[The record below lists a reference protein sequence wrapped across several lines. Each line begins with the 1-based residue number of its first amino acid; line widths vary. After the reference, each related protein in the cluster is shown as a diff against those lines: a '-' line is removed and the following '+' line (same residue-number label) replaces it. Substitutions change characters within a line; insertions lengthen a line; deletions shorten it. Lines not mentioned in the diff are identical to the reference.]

1 LETRRVKKIA
11 SATDPLWYKD
21 AIIYELHVRAFSDS
35 NNDGIGDFPG
45 LISRLDYL
53 QDLGVT
59 CIWILPFFPSP
70 LRDDGYDIAN
80 YTDVNP
86 SYGTLSDFKRFL
98 DEAHQRNM
106 QVMIELVINHTSD
119 QHPWFKAARL
129 APPGS
134 PEREMYVWSQTDQ
147 LYKNA
152 RIIFTDTEKSNW
164 TWDEV
169 AQAYYWHRF
178 FSHQPDLNWDNPRVM
193 EEVLMAMRFWL
204 DMGVDALRMDAIP
217 YLVERDGTLCENLPE
232 THHVIKAIRAAIDA
246 DYANRLILAEANQW
260 PADVRPYFGDGD
272 ECHMA
277 FHFPLMPRIYMALR
291 QEDRLPITDIMAQT
305 PPIPDSCQWGLFLRN
320 HDELT
325 LEMVTDDERDYMY
338 FAYSADPRMRINV
351 GIRRR
356 LAPLVDNNRRRIEL
370 LNSLLLSFP
379 GTPILYYG
387 DEIGMGD
394 NIYLGDRNGVR
405 TPMQWTSDRNAGFSK
420 CDPARLYFPV
430 VMDPI
435 YGYQVVNVE
444 AQQADQSSLLQWTRN
459 MIALRKLFQ
468 VFGRG
473 SLSFLNPSN
482 RKILAYLRELDQD
495 YGTRETV
502 LCVANLSR
510 FAQPVSLDLA
520 AYEGREPVEML
531 GYVPFPTVTAAPYQ
545 LTLAPYSFL
554 WLELQAP
561 STDAKTL
568 PEPQLVPVADT
579 TGTEAPMVDLVTA
592 GWSGLLTPSGLAQIE
607 SALPAWLARQRWFG
621 AKSRRIQSANV
632 RQWADLSSVDPG
644 KDIGPGTLPVPP
656 AIFFVEVSY
665 FNGEPDI
672 YQLPLAISSGN
683 QADAVTSEHPDSI
696 LTTLTS
702 TYGVAV
708 LHDATAR
715 EDFRKME
722 LMLIERN
729 ASLSLT
735 NMLVSGAAQALQV
748 SEIDGDG
755 MSPLKPD
762 RKSTAESGADHA
774 TNNLPVQ
781 PLPLHAQPGEAA
793 SEPRTETSASGAT
806 SPQKSAP
813 RESPAAGGASAVG
826 GALTAH
832 ASTAFREMKS
842 PNASSSRVGTAEQS
856 NTSIIYGDTLIL
868 KLFRR
873 LQPGENPDVEIGKFL
888 TEDAHFDRIAPF
900 LGEIS
905 VISGVGDKTTVAM
918 LQGLVA
924 NEGDGWAWFLHQL
937 SDFYARIATAPHAPD
952 VPPPEFGGAKT
963 QQDRIATIAPE
974 AMAAAALLGRR
985 TAEMHLALSCSS
997 DNPAFAPEPCS
1008 PDDLETDAGLIEVQI
1023 RSALE
1028 ALKSKFS
1035 TLDESASDDAGLLLS
1050 KRRELVER
1058 SRSIVKLPSAGQ
1070 RIRIHGDYH
1079 LGQTLRT
1086 VGRDGT
1092 ASGGDF
1098 VLLDFEGEPAR
1109 PLSQRRRKQSP
1120 LKDVAG
1126 MLRSFSYVAF
1136 AGLKQYQDAKT
1147 KEAEQPAI
1155 ADLGRWAK
1163 AWQNCAA
1170 SEFLVAYQE
1179 TIAKNRD
1186 LLPSLPEAQALLEA
1200 FVLEKA
1206 LYELLYELNNRPT
1219 WLQIPIAG
1227 ILSLCK

>member
-1 LETRRVKKIA
+1 MKKFA

-45 LISRLDYL
+45 LLSKLDYL

-59 CIWILPFFPSP
+59 CIWLLPFFPSP

-86 SYGTLSDFKRFL
+86 SYGTLEDFKRFL

-119 QHPWFKAARL
+119 QHPWFKAARM

-164 TWDEV
+164 AWDEK

-193 EEVLMAMRFWL
+193 DEILKAMRFWL

-217 YLVERDGTLCENLPE
+217 YLVERDGTSCENLPE
-232 THHVIKAIRAAIDA
+232 THVVIKAIRAAIDA
-246 DYANRLILAEANQW
+246 EYANRLILAEANQW

-338 FAYSADPRMRINV
+338 FAYSADPRMRVNV

-473 SLSFLNPSN
+473 SLSILNPSN
-482 RKILAYLRELDQD
+482 RKILAYMREFEQD
-495 YGTRETV
+495 YGVHETV
-502 LCVANLSR
+502 LCLANLSR

-520 AYEGREPVEML
+520 AYEGMEPVEML
-531 GYVPFPTVTAAPYQ
+531 GYVPFPTISAAPYQ

-561 STDAKTL
+561 SSDLRVL
-568 PEPQLVPVADT
+568 PEPQLVTVVET
-579 TGTEAPMVDLVTA
+579 VGTEAPVVDLVTA
-592 GWSGLLTPSGLAQIE
+592 SWSGLLTANGLAQIE
-607 SALPAWLARQRWFG
+607 SALPSWLQRQRWFG
-621 AKSRRIQSANV
+621 AKSRRIQSV
-632 RQWADLSSVDPG
+632 RILEWADLSVAQPLIEED
-644 KDIGPGTLPVPP
+644 KIAELPELSHASP
-656 AIFFVEVSY
+656 AIFFVEVNY
-665 FNGEPDI
+665 FEGQPDI
-672 YQLPLAISSGN
+672 YQLPLAISTGN
-683 QADAVTSEHPDSI
+683 RADAVTAEHPDSV
-696 LTTLTS
+696 LTALTS
-702 TYGVAV
+702 TSGIAV
-708 LHDATAR
+708 LHDATAD
-715 EDFRKME
+715 EDFRGME
-722 LMLIERN
+722 LLQIERN
-729 ASLSLT
+729 ASVPLT
-735 NMLVSGAAQALQV
+735 SVYAPSSSQASI
-748 SEIDGDG
+748 SERNGLNRSDSERG
-755 MSPLKPD
+755 
-762 RKSTAESGADHA
+762 STNPINGETS
-774 TNNLPVQ
+774 TNILPAQ
-781 PLPLHAQPGEAA
+781 PLPLDVQPGEAA
-793 SEPRTETSASGAT
+793 SEPRKDAPIAGSQKIRPHESGEVEGADGPGRILSAF
-806 SPQKSAP
+806 
-813 RESPAAGGASAVG
+813 
-826 GALTAH
+826 
-832 ASTAFREMKS
+832 ASTRFREMNVETGL
-842 PNASSSRVGTAEQS
+842 PSRIGSAEQS
-856 NTSIIYGDTLIL
+856 NTSILYGDALIL

-873 LQPGENPDVEIGKFL
+873 MQPGENPDVEIGKFL
-888 TEDAHFDRIAPF
+888 TEVAHFDRIPPF

-905 VISGVGDKTTVAM
+905 ITAGSGEKTTAAM

-924 NEGDGWAWFLHQL
+924 NEGDGWAWFLRQL
-937 SDFYARIATAPHAPD
+937 SRFYENVGSDRDAPD
-952 VPPPEFGGAKT
+952 VPSPEFGVST
-963 QQDRIATIAPE
+963 NHRDRISAVGHE
-974 AMAAAALLGRR
+974 AMEASALLGRR
-985 TAEMHLALSCSS
+985 TAEMHLALSCSAN
-997 DNPAFAPEPCS
+997 DPVFAPEPCS
-1008 PDDLETDAGLIEVQI
+1008 RHDLETDARQIEAQI
-1023 RSALE
+1023 RSAFE
-1028 ALKSKFS
+1028 ALKSKFA
-1035 TLDESASDDAGLLLS
+1035 TLDESASDQAGLLLS
-1050 KRRELVER
+1050 KRSELMER
-1058 SRSIVKLPSAGQ
+1058 SRSIADLTAAGQ

-1086 VGRDGT
+1086 GAKAGMDG
-1092 ASGGDF
+1092 SGDF

-1126 MLRSFSYVAF
+1126 MLRSFSYAAF
-1136 AGLKQYQDAKT
+1136 AGLRAFQDAN
-1147 KEAEQPAI
+1147 AERSELRDAGV
-1155 ADLGRWAK
+1155 LSKWAQ
-1163 AWQNCAA
+1163 AWQNSA
-1170 SEFLVAYQE
+1170 SEEFLRGYRE
-1179 TIAKNRD
+1179 TVAKNKN
-1186 LLPSLPEAQALLEA
+1186 LLPPTRETQLLLDA

-1206 LYELLYELNNRPT
+1206 LYELQYELNNRPT
-1219 WLQIPIAG
+1219 WIHIPIAG
-1227 ILSLCK
+1227 ILSLCR

>member
-1 LETRRVKKIA
+1 MKKIA

-21 AIIYELHVRAFSDS
+21 AIIYELHVRAFADS

-45 LISRLDYL
+45 IISKLDYL
-53 QDLGVT
+53 QNLGVT
-59 CIWILPFFPSP
+59 CIWLLPFFPSP

-86 SYGTLSDFKRFL
+86 SYGTLSDFKLFL

-129 APPGS
+129 ASPGS

-164 TWDEV
+164 TWDEQ

-193 EEVLMAMRFWL
+193 EEVLKAMRFWL

-217 YLVERDGTLCENLPE
+217 YLVERDGTSCENLPE
-232 THHVIKAIRAAIDA
+232 THQVIKAIRAAIDA

-444 AQQADQSSLLQWTRN
+444 AQLADQSSLLQWTRN

-473 SLSFLNPSN
+473 SLSILNPSN
-482 RKILAYLRELDQD
+482 RKILAYLREFEQD
-495 YGTRETV
+495 YGTHEIV

-520 AYEGREPVEML
+520 GYEGMEPVEML

-554 WLELQAP
+554 WLELQA
-561 STDAKTL
+561 SGLDAKTL
-568 PEPQLVPVADT
+568 PEPQLVPVVET
-579 TGTEAPMVDLVTA
+579 VRTEAPAVDLMTA
-592 GWSGLLTPSGLAQIE
+592 GWSGLLTANGLAQIE
-607 SALPAWLARQRWFG
+607 SALPAWMTRQRWFG
-621 AKSRRIQSANV
+621 AKSRRIQSV
-632 RQWADLSSVDPG
+632 RILQWADLSIAETETGSLRPG
-644 KDIGPGTLPVPP
+644 EPIDADLVSP
-656 AIFFVEVSY
+656 AVFLVEVTY
-665 FNGEPDI
+665 FDGEPDT
-672 YQLPLAISSGN
+672 YQLPLAISAGQ
-683 QADAVTSEHPDSI
+683 QADAVTTARPDSI

-702 TYGVAV
+702 TSGIAV
-708 LHDATAR
+708 LHDAAAR
-715 EDFRKME
+715 EDFRQMG
-722 LMLIERN
+722 LMLIERSASVPLTSVIVP
-729 ASLSLT
+729 ASLKTSLAG
-735 NMLVSGAAQALQV
+735 NAQAD
-748 SEIDGDG
+748 SSSSRGD
-755 MSPLKPD
+755 
-762 RKSTAESGADHA
+762 SGEPAHGQ
-774 TNNLPVQ
+774 TPVNIVAAQ
-781 PLPLHAQPGEAA
+781 PLPLDVQPGEAA
-793 SEPRTETSASGAT
+793 S
-806 SPQKSAP
+806 AP
-813 RESPAAGGASAVG
+813 REDEPTREIASTQTIQPRELPADGTARCPGGFLS
-826 GALTAH
+826 AH
-832 ASTAFREMKS
+832 ASTAFREMKLAG
-842 PNASSSRVGTAEQS
+842 PLPSRVGSAEQS
-856 NTSIIYGDTLIL
+856 NTSIIYGDALIL

-888 TEDAHFDRIAPF
+888 TEIAHFERIPPF

-905 VISGVGDKTTVAM
+905 VISGAGQKTTVAM

-937 SDFYARIATAPHAPD
+937 SRFYGSVASDADAPKVPVAQYGSTTAHRNRMPAL
-952 VPPPEFGGAKT
+952 A
-963 QQDRIATIAPE
+963 QE
-974 AMAAAALLGRR
+974 AMEASALLGRR
-985 TAEMHLALSCSS
+985 TAAMHLALSCSLS
-997 DNPAFAPEPCS
+997 DPAFAPEPCS
-1008 PDDLETDAGLIEVQI
+1008 QKDLETDASQIETQI

-1028 ALKSKFS
+1028 ALKAKFS
-1035 TLDESASDDAGLLLS
+1035 TLDESSVDRAGLLLS
-1050 KRRELVER
+1050 KRAELIER
-1058 SRSIVKLPSAGQ
+1058 SRSITALQAAGQ

-1086 VGRDGT
+1086 GAKDG
-1092 ASGGDF
+1092 ADAGGDF
-1098 VLLDFEGEPAR
+1098 FLLDFEGEPAR
-1109 PLSQRRRKQSP
+1109 PLSQRRRKHSP

-1126 MLRSFSYVAF
+1126 MLRSFSYAAF
-1136 AGLKQYQDAKT
+1136 AGLKAFQDTHSQGSQRTSAGVLS
-1147 KEAEQPAI
+1147 A
-1155 ADLGRWAK
+1155 WAQ
-1163 AWQNCAA
+1163 AWQNCA
-1170 SEFLVAYQE
+1170 SDEFLRGYRE
-1179 TIAKNRD
+1179 TVAKNQD
-1186 LLPSLPEAQALLEA
+1186 LLPPASETQVLLDA

-1206 LYELLYELNNRPT
+1206 LYELLYELNNRPA
-1219 WLQIPIAG
+1219 WIHIPIAG
-1227 ILSLCK
+1227 ILSL

>member
-1 LETRRVKKIA
+1 MKKIA

-21 AIIYELHVRAFSDS
+21 AIIYELHVRAFADS

-45 LISRLDYL
+45 LISKLDYL

-164 TWDEV
+164 AWDER

-178 FSHQPDLNWDNPRVM
+178 FSHQPDLNWDSPRVM
-193 EEVLMAMRFWL
+193 EEVLKAMRFWL

-217 YLVERDGTLCENLPE
+217 YLLERDGTSCENLPE
-232 THHVIKAIRAAIDA
+232 THQVIKAIRAAIDA
-246 DYANRLILAEANQW
+246 DYGNRLILAEANQW

-338 FAYSADPRMRINV
+338 FAYSADPRMRVNV

-482 RKILAYLRELDQD
+482 RKCLAYLREFEQD
-495 YGTRETV
+495 YGIHETV

-520 AYEGREPVEML
+520 AYEGMEPVEML
-531 GYVPFPTVTAAPYQ
+531 GYVPFPTITDSSYQ
-545 LTLAPYSFL
+545 VTLAPYSFL

-561 STDAKTL
+561 SSETKTL
-568 PEPQLVPVADT
+568 PDPQLVPVADT
-579 TGTEAPMVDLVTA
+579 NGGQVTLVDLATA
-592 GWSGLLTPSGLAQIE
+592 GWSGVLNASGLAQIE
-607 SALPAWLARQRWFG
+607 SALPAWLPRQRWFG
-621 AKSRRIQSANV
+621 AKSKRIQSA
-632 RQWADLSSVDPG
+632 RILEWSDLSMMASEAKGFRSGDSIDT
-644 KDIGPGTLPVPP
+644 DIVSP
-656 AIFFVEVSY
+656 AIFFLEVAY
-665 FNGEPDI
+665 FEGEPDT
-672 YQLPLAISSGN
+672 YQLPLAISAGR
-683 QADAVTSEHPDSI
+683 QADTVTAERPDSI

-702 TYGVAV
+702 TSGIAV
-708 LHDATAR
+708 LHDAAAR
-715 EDFRKME
+715 EDFRRIE
-722 LMLIERN
+722 LMLIERS
-729 ASLSLT
+729 ASVPLT
-735 NMLVSGAAQALQV
+735 SIVVPVSSQTSIVEHESANPSSSGSGSTSPANGEAMTSAL
-748 SEIDGDG
+748 
-755 MSPLKPD
+755 PP
-762 RKSTAESGADHA
+762 
-774 TNNLPVQ
+774 P

-793 SEPRTETSASGAT
+793 SELPEVTAPSGIPSTARI
-806 SPQKSAP
+806 PP
-813 RESPAAGGASAVG
+813 RESPAAVSTGGPG
-826 GALTAH
+826 GVLSAH
-832 ASTAFREMKS
+832 ASTAFPKTTMEK
-842 PNASSSRVGTAEQS
+842 PLPSRVGSAEQS
-856 NTSIIYGDTLIL
+856 NTSILYGSSLIL

-873 LQPGENPDVEIGKFL
+873 LQPGENPDVEIGQFL
-888 TEDAHFDRIAPF
+888 TEVAHFNRIPPF

-905 VISGVGDKTTVAM
+905 IVGASGEKTTVAM

-924 NEGDGWAWFLHQL
+924 NEGDGWTWFLSQL
-937 SDFYARIATAPHAPD
+937 GHFYSSLALDTD
-952 VPPPEFGGAKT
+952 VPSMDVIEFGSTKTYRNLLPTGA
-963 QQDRIATIAPE
+963 QE
-974 AMAAAALLGRR
+974 ALEASALLGRR
-985 TAEMHLALSCSS
+985 TAEMHLALSCSPN
-997 DNPAFAPEPCS
+997 DPAFAPEPCS
-1008 PDDLETDAGLIEVQI
+1008 KEDLDKDAGQIEAQI

-1035 TLDESASDDAGLLLS
+1035 TLDETSSDRAALLLS
-1050 KRRELVER
+1050 KRAVLIER
-1058 SRSIVKLPSAGQ
+1058 SRSISKLPAAGQ

-1086 VGRDGT
+1086 SAKDGEKG
-1092 ASGGDF
+1092 SGDF
-1098 VLLDFEGEPAR
+1098 FLLDFEGEPAR

-1126 MLRSFSYVAF
+1126 MLRSFSYAAF
-1136 AGLKQYQDAKT
+1136 AGVKAFHDANP
-1147 KEAEQPAI
+1147 EGSQPSDAAI
-1155 ADLGRWAK
+1155 LSKWAQ
-1163 AWQNCAA
+1163 AWQTCASA
-1170 SEFLVAYQE
+1170 EFLHGYRE
-1179 TIAKNRD
+1179 TIARNQD
-1186 LLPSLPEAQALLEA
+1186 LLPSPREAQALLDG

-1206 LYELLYELNNRPT
+1206 LYELLYELNNRPA
-1219 WLQIPIAG
+1219 WIHIPIAG
-1227 ILSLCK
+1227 ILSLCI